1 MQRKHYLQDD
11 STELLQT
18 TVWRLNF
25 SKLVFE
31 LLHLTQKIE
40 PLHYPCVH
48 LKQTIPN
55 DDSLVCMCVFSAACN
70 LDSGKSSNP
79 CHNLPVLLLLSR
91 HSSLAVAVLLPHL
104 RKNSAPIHGIKH
116 GRIFNIEARK
126 NQMQPQSCLILW
138 RPMVTV
144 TSWKDLE
151 SRKSISKQRKRQKAP
166 ASTWISATLSFSCCT

>member
-1 MQRKHYLQDD
+1 MQ
-11 STELLQT
+11 STESLQT
-18 TVWRLNF
+18 TVWWLA
-25 SKLVFE
+25 SASASLS
-31 LLHLTQKIE
+31 LSCCTSQKKSSLCTI
-40 PLHYPCVH
+40 LAYIS
-48 LKQTIPN
+48 KQTIPN

-126 NQMQPQSCLILW
+126 NQMQPQSCLIL
-138 RPMVTV
+138 
-144 TSWKDLE
+144 
-151 SRKSISKQRKRQKAP
+151 
-166 ASTWISATLSFSCCT
+166 

>member
-1 MQRKHYLQDD
+1 M
-11 STELLQT
+11 ELLQT
-18 TVWRLNF
+18 SVWRLNF

-31 LLHLTQKIE
+31 LLHLTKIIE

-55 DDSLVCMCVFSAACN
+55 DDSLVCMSVFSAACN

-104 RKNSAPIHGIKH
+104 RKNSAPIHRIKH

-138 RPMVTV
+138 RPNNGNCD
-144 TSWKDLE
+144 KLE
-151 SRKSISKQRKRQKAP
+151 RSGKQEVHFKTKKAP
-166 ASTWISATLSFSCCT
+166 ESTSKHLDFSDFVFQLLYLIRGGSKSSK